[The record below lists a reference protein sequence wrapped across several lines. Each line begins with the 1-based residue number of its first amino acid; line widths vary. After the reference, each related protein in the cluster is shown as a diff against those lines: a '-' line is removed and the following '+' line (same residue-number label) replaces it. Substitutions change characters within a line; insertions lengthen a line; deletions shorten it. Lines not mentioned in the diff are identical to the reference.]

1 MSDFPFGFSP
11 GGGEFPGDLSK
22 IPVFAELQRLMSS
35 AGGPVNWELARQL
48 ATAGAGE
55 GDTEVTATDTAETAD
70 ALRLADVWLDP
81 MTSLPSGATSAEA
94 WSRVRWVDS

>member
-22 IPVFAELQRLMSS
+22 VPFFAELQRLMSS
-35 AGGPVNWELARQL
+35 SGGPVNWELARQM

-55 GDTEVTATDTAETAD
+55 ADPELGASEVSDTAD
-70 ALRLADVWLDP
+70 ALRLADVG
-81 MTSLPSGATSAEA
+81 GAP
-94 WSRVRWVDS
+94 RDGGRR